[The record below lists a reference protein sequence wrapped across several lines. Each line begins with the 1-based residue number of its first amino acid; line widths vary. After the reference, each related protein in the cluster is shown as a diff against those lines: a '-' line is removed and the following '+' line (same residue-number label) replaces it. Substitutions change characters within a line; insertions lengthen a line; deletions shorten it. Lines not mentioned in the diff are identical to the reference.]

1 MRIIHVNDYDEM
13 SKKAASMVA
22 SQMILKHDTILGLAT
37 GDTPIGMY
45 KELIRLYNDKEIDF
59 SDVKSFNLD
68 EYYGLSDDNTESYHY
83 YMMNNLFKH
92 VNMKREN
99 INILSGTTNDIERE
113 CSNYDDK
120 IKAAGGIDIQIL
132 GIGVNGH
139 IGFNEP
145 SVNFEAGT
153 HLVKLDKK
161 TIESNSRFF
170 KSMDEVPKSA
180 LSMGIKTIM
189 QSKVIVL
196 LANGEAKAEAIYKTV
211 KGKISPEVPASILQL
226 HNNVNII
233 VDKDAAKLLR
243 DSEM

>member
-1 MRIIHVNDYDEM
+1 MRIICVDNYDEM

-22 SQMILKHDTILGLAT
+22 SQMILKHDSVLGLAT
-37 GDTPIGMY
+37 GETPTGMY
-45 KELIRLYNDKEIDF
+45 KELIKLYDDKEIDF
-59 SDVKSFNLD
+59 SDIKTFNLD
-68 EYYGLSDDNTESYHY
+68 EYYGLSKENPQSYY
-83 YMMNNLFKH
+83 CYMMNNLFKH
-92 VNMKREN
+92 VNIKHEN
-99 INILSGTTNDIERE
+99 INILDGRTDDIDKE
-113 CSNYDDK
+113 CLDYDKK
-120 IKAAGGIDIQIL
+120 IKASGGIDIQVL

-145 SVNFEAGT
+145 SINFESGT

-196 LANGEAKAEAIYKTV
+196 LANGEAKAEAIYKAIN
-211 KGKISPEVPASILQL
+211 GKICPEVPASILQL

-233 VDKDAAKLLR
+233 VDKEAAKLL
-243 DSEM
+243 

>member
-1 MRIIHVNDYDEM
+1 MRIIRVDNYEEM

-22 SQMILKHDTILGLAT
+22 SQMILKHDSVLGLAT

-45 KELIRLYNDKEIDF
+45 KELIKIYNDKEIDF
-59 SDVKSFNLD
+59 SDVKTFNLD
-68 EYYGLSDDNTESYHY
+68 EYYGLSDDNHESYHY
-83 YMMNNLFKH
+83 YMMNNLFKY
-92 VNMKREN
+92 VNMKSEN
-99 INILSGTTNDIERE
+99 INILSGVTDNIEEE
-113 CSNYDDK
+113 CSNYDEK
-120 IKAAGGIDIQIL
+120 IKRSGGIDIQIL

-153 HLVKLDKK
+153 HLVELDKK

-211 KGKISPEVPASILQL
+211 KGKICPEVPASILQL

-233 VDKDAAKLLR
+233 VDEAAAKLL
-243 DSEM
+243 